1 MKTSKLIFKSTV
13 SLFVLSIM
21 LLSGALWPSAQS
33 ATIPGSTSTVAAF
46 QASQKIKFPNIS
58 ISITIGRASKGCRS
72 FGICKITLGKLQAER
87 TVRGELSQGE
97 DGKLEITLL
106 EKAPEE
112 GRTLFVDQDIQLG
125 ADVTQKLGV
134 KSATIQRGEY
144 TFSASKSRLN
154 ARLTK

>member
-1 MKTSKLIFKSTV
+1 MKRITMIIIATIALA
-13 SLFVLSIM
+13 
-21 LLSGALWPSAQS
+21 LLVYAQS
-33 ATIPGSTSTVAAF
+33 RTPEVTSQASLTTHVAAVQSANF
-46 QASQKIKFPNIS
+46 KFPKIS

-72 FGICKITLGKLQAER
+72 FGICKITLGKLQAAR
-87 TVRGELSQGE
+87 TVSAELSQGE
-97 DGKLEITLL
+97 DGKLEIGLL

-125 ADVTQKLGV
+125 TDVAQKLGV

-144 TFSASKSRLN
+144 AFSASKSRLN

>member
-1 MKTSKLIFKSTV
+1 MKTSKLIFKFTV
-13 SLFVLSIM
+13 SLFALGIM
-21 LLSGALWPSAQS
+21 LLSGSLWPSAQS
-33 ATIPGSTSTVAAF
+33 ATVADSTSTVAAF

-87 TVRGELSQGE
+87 TVSGELSQGE
-97 DGKLEITLL
+97 DGKLQLTLL

-112 GRTLFVDQDIQLG
+112 GRTLFVDQDLQLS
-125 ADVTQKLGV
+125 ADVAQKLGV

-144 TFSASKSRLN
+144 AFSASKSRLN

>member
-13 SLFVLSIM
+13 SLFALGIM
-21 LLSGALWPSAQS
+21 LIAGSLWHSAQS
-33 ATIPGSTSTVAAF
+33 ATVSSATSIAAV
-46 QASQKIKFPNIS
+46 QASQQFKFPKIS

-72 FGICKITLGKLQAER
+72 FGICKITLGKLQAAR
-87 TVRGELSQGE
+87 TVSGQLSQGE
-97 DGKLEITLL
+97 DGKLELSLL

-125 ADVTQKLGV
+125 ADVAQKLGV

-144 TFSASKSRLN
+144 SFSASKSRLN